1 MTFGYFLHSEGRLE
15 RVELGN
21 LELGSLPQKMA
32 NNIDSSAS
40 LVSDGM
46 QMSILS
52 MGVEFTL
59 IAGNFAR
66 SLNKKVTCTEF

>member
-1 MTFGYFLHSEGRLE
+1 
-15 RVELGN
+15 
-21 LELGSLPQKMA
+21 MA